1 MQPMSTYTGLTE
13 DALRTLTGLELAP
26 VDLQSRALLLADK
39 SILVTG
45 AGGAIGAALA
55 KAIASC
61 APSRLI
67 LLDASEHGLYEID
80 RDLRELDGSVEHV
93 STLGSV
99 CDHGLMSAL
108 FDRYQPQ
115 IVFHAAAFKHVPL
128 LEQNPF
134 AAIANNVLATYLVA
148 QAAISH
154 RAEHLILVSTDKA
167 VDPLS
172 LMGASKRIA
181 ELILLTLQQGVATRM
196 RAVRLGNVLGSKG
209 SVVPLFLDQIDRSG
223 PVTVTHPEARRYF
236 MTIQD
241 AVQALLSALS
251 PEYTASTLVP
261 KLGRQIRIADL
272 ALSLIQTRCKGDSS
286 VPIRFTALRPG
297 DKMAETLL
305 SSCESWMPG
314 AEDIANSRVLRSV
327 QSPGLDL
334 RDLLGAI
341 DDFGESLLERNLDR
355 LMRTV
360 LRLVPEYQPSSLLC
374 ETIECWEQS
383 MEAYRT

>member
-1 MQPMSTYTGLTE
+1 MKDDAGNETYTGLS
-13 DALRTLTGLELAP
+13 DAALRSFTGLELAP
-26 VDLQSRALLLADK
+26 VDLQSRAPLLADK

-45 AGGAIGAALA
+45 AGGSIGATLA
-55 KAIASC
+55 KSIASC

-67 LLDASEHGLYEID
+67 LLDASEHRLYEID
-80 RDLRELDGSVEHV
+80 RDLRQLEDLVEHV

-108 FDRYQPQ
+108 FDQYQPQ

-196 RAVRLGNVLGSKG
+196 RAVRLGMYSAPRAAWCLY
-209 SVVPLFLDQIDRSG
+209 FLIKL
-223 PVTVTHPEARRYF
+223 T
-236 MTIQD
+236 
-241 AVQALLSALS
+241 AVAPS
-251 PEYTASTLVP
+251 P
-261 KLGRQIRIADL
+261 
-272 ALSLIQTRCKGDSS
+272 
-286 VPIRFTALRPG
+286 
-297 DKMAETLL
+297 
-305 SSCESWMPG
+305 
-314 AEDIANSRVLRSV
+314 
-327 QSPGLDL
+327 
-334 RDLLGAI
+334 
-341 DDFGESLLERNLDR
+341 
-355 LMRTV
+355 
-360 LRLVPEYQPSSLLC
+360 
-374 ETIECWEQS
+374 
-383 MEAYRT
+383 